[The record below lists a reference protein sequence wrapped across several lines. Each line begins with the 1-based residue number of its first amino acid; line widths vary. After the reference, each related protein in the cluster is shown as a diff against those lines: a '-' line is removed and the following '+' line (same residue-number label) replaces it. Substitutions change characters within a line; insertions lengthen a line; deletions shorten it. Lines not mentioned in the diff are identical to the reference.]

1 MRVAIV
7 DLGKTNAKVALVDTD
22 RAEEIAVRSTP
33 VSPRADGPYPHL
45 DVGALRAAI
54 VDALAGLAREGPIDA
69 IGVCAHGATV
79 ALLDG
84 AGELALPV
92 LDYEHDGPDELAD
105 EYDAARP
112 AFAESG
118 SPRLPGGLNV
128 GAQLLWQERRFADAF
143 ARVRSIVTWP
153 QYWAHLLC
161 GVACSELSSLGAH
174 TDLLDVRS
182 MCPSSLAVARG
193 WDRRLAPTRRP
204 GKRLGPVRADVAR
217 ATGLSPGTPVH
228 VGIHDSNASLV
239 PHLLGAER
247 PLSVVS
253 SGTWT
258 IAMALGGRA
267 VELDPVRDTL
277 VNVDAFGDAVP
288 SARFMGGRERELL
301 SRSGAGRSGTGG
313 ADASRAE
320 EGGAERAPSAMRR
333 VLERG
338 AFVLPGAVAGCGPW
352 PGRETPEWSV
362 DEATLDDDEH
372 AAAIGLALGLVA
384 ATCLELAGADGPT
397 VIEGPMAAD
406 PAATAMLRAATGRE
420 VRAGGGA
427 TGTAVGTGMTI
438 AVPAD
443 AGGAAPRPVA
453 ESGMPVEALERYARR
468 WREAI
473 GDGTGRA

>member
-1 MRVAIV
+1 MRVAIL

-45 DVGALRAAI
+45 DVSALRAAI
-54 VDALAGLAREGPIDA
+54 VDALAGLAREGPVDA

-79 ALLDG
+79 ALLDPD
-84 AGELALPV
+84 GELALPV

-112 AFAESG
+112 AFVESG

-128 GAQLLWQERRFADAF
+128 GAQLLWQERRFPDAF

-182 MCPSSLAVARG
+182 MRPSSLAVARG
-193 WDRRLAPTRRP
+193 WDRRLAPVRRP
-204 GKRLGPVRADVAR
+204 GERLGALGERVAR
-217 ATGLSPGTPVH
+217 ETGLAAGTPVH

-239 PHLLGAER
+239 PHLLAGER

-253 SGTWT
+253 TGTWT
-258 IAMALGGRA
+258 IAMAIGGREVA
-267 VELDPVRDTL
+267 LDPARDTL

-301 SRSGAGRSGTGG
+301 SRASAARDRADGPDGAGGDR
-313 ADASRAE
+313 DARA
-320 EGGAERAPSAMRR
+320 RAAMRR

-338 AFVLPGAVAGCGPW
+338 AFVLPGAVPGCGPW
-352 PGRETPEWSV
+352 PARTAPEWSV
-362 DEATLDDDEH
+362 DESTLDDDER
-372 AAAIGLALGLVA
+372 AVAIGLALGLVT
-384 ATCLELAGADGPT
+384 ATCLELIGADGPI
-397 VIEGPMAAD
+397 VIEGPMASD
-406 PAATAMLRAATGRE
+406 LAATAMLGAATGRE
-420 VRAGGGA
+420 VRGGGGA
-427 TGTAVGTGMTI
+427 TGTAVGAAMTI
-438 AVPAD
+438 AAPVGACGGVASRAV
-443 AGGAAPRPVA
+443 AGPEAF
-453 ESGMPVEALERYARR
+453 EPVEALARHARR
-468 WREAI
+468 WRAAI
-473 GDGTGRA
+473 GEGSL